1 MMKYPVPSDKRFG
14 WRSRPVALSP
24 AAQAEIQ
31 RLTQELQAQKEE
43 LNRRAQQD
51 EERHQ
56 MMQQM
61 MEEQRRE
68 MSALKEMLAS
78 SSRNAAID
86 ELILMRAQLIL
97 ITKTRAQIRI
107 LTRYNLQRRGVVLP
121 VSTFGCVL
129 CFVAWFPGC

>member
-1 MMKYPVPSDKRFG
+1 MKKTKYGFG
-14 WRSRPVALSP
+14 KLAPNVRHENLIHIPTPEERSRLVPLPP
-24 AAQAEIQ
+24 ATQAEIQ
-31 RLTQELQAQKEE
+31 RLTQELQAQREE

-78 SSRNAAID
+78 SSRNAPID
-86 ELILMRAQLIL
+86 E
-97 ITKTRAQIRI
+97 T
-107 LTRYNLQRRGVVLP
+107 NP
-121 VSTFGCVL
+121 HEDSTNSNNGDTD
-129 CFVAWFPGC
+129 AN